1 MPKYRDNLPQLN
13 SGVPFLTDGGIET
26 TLIYHE
32 GLELPHF
39 AAFILLE
46 DDKGRDA
53 LQRYYRMY
61 ASIATSHTTGF
72 ILESPTWRANRDW
85 GAKLGY
91 DNNSLANLSRMAI
104 DLLVGIR
111 LDYENRQSPMVI
123 SGCIGPRGDG
133 YNPSNLMSVDEAE
146 QYHSEQI
153 KVFAETDADMVTAIT
168 MNYSE
173 EAEGIVRAAKQ
184 EGMPVVVSFTV
195 ETNGSLPTG
204 QSLESAITTLD
215 KATGNAPVYYM
226 INCAHPSHFETVL
239 SNGKPWWLDR
249 IHGLRANASSA
260 SHAELDRATELDDG
274 NPVELGGQYGQL
286 VNRLKHLNV
295 LGGCCGTDH
304 RHIQEI
310 AKACVRP

>member
-1 MPKYRDNLPQLN
+1 MPKYRNDLPQLYR
-13 SGVPFLTDGGIET
+13 GPFLTDGGIET
-26 TLIYHE
+26 TLIYRE
-32 GLELPHF
+32 GLELPYF
-39 AAFILLE
+39 AAFPLLQ
-46 DDKGRDA
+46 DDKGREA

-61 ASIATSHTTGF
+61 ASIATRYKAGF
-72 ILESPTWRANRDW
+72 ILESPTWRANPDW
-85 GAKLGY
+85 GAKLDY
-91 DNNSLANLSRMAI
+91 DRKSLANINRMAI
-104 DLLVGIR
+104 ELLVGIR
-111 LDYENRQSPMVI
+111 QEYENKQSPMVI

-133 YNPSNLMSVDEAE
+133 YNPSRVMSVDEAE

-153 KVFAETDADMVTAIT
+153 KVFAKTEADMVTAIT

-184 EGMPVVVSFTV
+184 ASIPITVSFTV

-215 KATGNAPVYYM
+215 NATDNAPVYYM
-226 INCAHPSHFETVL
+226 INCAHPNHFERIL
-239 SNGKPWWLDR
+239 SSGKPWLDR

-260 SHAELDRATELDDG
+260 SHAELDRATVLDDG

-310 AKACVRP
+310 AKACIRR

>member
-1 MPKYRDNLPQLN
+1 MPQYRNNLPQLY
-13 SGVPFLTDGGIET
+13 SGGPFLTDGGLET
-26 TLIYHE
+26 TLIYRE

-39 AAFILLE
+39 AAFTLLQ
-46 DDKGRDA
+46 DDNGREA

-61 ASIATSHTTGF
+61 ASIATSHKAGF

-91 DNNSLANLSRMAI
+91 DSKSLANVNRMAI
-104 DLLVGIR
+104 ELLAGIR
-111 LDYENRQSPMVI
+111 QEYENTQSPMVI

-133 YNPSNLMSVDEAE
+133 YNPSSLMSVDEAE

-153 KVFAETDADMVTAIT
+153 KVFANTDADMVTAIT
-168 MNYSE
+168 MNYCE
-173 EAEGIVRAAKQ
+173 EAEGIVRTAKQ
-184 EGMPVVVSFTV
+184 AGMPVAVSFTV

-204 QSLESAITTLD
+204 QSLEDAITTLD
-215 KATGNAPVYYM
+215 KVTGNAPVYYM
-226 INCAHPSHFETVL
+226 INCAHPSHFEAVL
-239 SNGKPWWLDR
+239 SNGKPWLDR
-249 IHGLRANASSA
+249 IQGLRANASFA

-304 RHIQEI
+304 RHIKEI
-310 AKACVRP
+310 AKACIRR

>member
-1 MPKYRDNLPQLN
+1 MPKYRKKLPQLY

-26 TLIYHE
+26 TLIYRE
-32 GLELPHF
+32 GLELPNF
-39 AAFILLE
+39 AAFILLQE
-46 DDKGRDA
+46 DKGREA

-61 ASIATSHTTGF
+61 ASIATSHKAGF
-72 ILESPTWRANRDW
+72 ILESPTWRANHDW

-91 DNNSLANLSRMAI
+91 DSKSLADVNRMAI

-111 LDYENRQSPMVI
+111 QEYENEQSPMVI

-133 YNPSNLMSVDEAE
+133 YNPSSLMSVDEAE
-146 QYHSEQI
+146 RYHSEQI
-153 KVFAETDADMVTAIT
+153 KVFADTDADMITAIT

-173 EAEGIVRAAKQ
+173 EAEGIVRAAN
-184 EGMPVVVSFTV
+184 EAGMPVVISFTV

-204 QSLESAITTLD
+204 QSLESAITNLD
-215 KATGNAPVYYM
+215 RTTDNAPIYYM
-226 INCAHPSHFETVL
+226 INCAHPSHFEAVL

-249 IHGLRANASSA
+249 IQGLRANASSA
-260 SHAELDRATELDDG
+260 SHTELDKATELDDG
-274 NPVELGGQYGQL
+274 NPVELGGQYSQL

-310 AKACVRP
+310 AKACIHR